1 MWREK
6 TRETRGDL
14 ASGARRERMRE
25 GRSRRKRKR
34 ERGSREGQEDEAD
47 QRRVESRE
55 AGSVPF
61 SRSQAPIPFGSV
73 AVLHDVSVSRLLE
86 RTRTTDER
94 RKRRKNE
101 MEKTRENEPAER
113 AKGRGRDRRGRRWVR

>member
-1 MWREK
+1 
-6 TRETRGDL
+6 
-14 ASGARRERMRE
+14 MRE
-25 GRSRRKRKR
+25 GRSRRR
-34 ERGSREGQEDEAD
+34 ERAKERQRRGAEGEAD

-73 AVLHDVSVSRLLE
+73 AVPRGDASASRLLE

-94 RKRRKNE
+94 E
-101 MEKTRENEPAER
+101 
-113 AKGRGRDRRGRRWVR
+113 AKE